1 MQLNQEQYEAV
12 FLIKGPIVVCAGAGS
27 GKTRVIAYRTLHLVN
42 SGISPDEITC
52 VTFTNK
58 AASEMKQRIYS
69 LLSDFE
75 IKPSITTFHGYAL
88 KLIRHYGIRLGIN
101 NYTVIADDQQEIIVK
116 RILKQLDVK
125 DKSCTP
131 KKILSGINFIKNN
144 YFNDVG
150 YPNDIDSNIFKTI
163 YELYEIEKKKSCV
176 FDFDDLLIVGLQL
189 LKQEDIL
196 TSARKY
202 SRHLMIDEYQDTN
215 SIQHMLVK
223 TLALDHH
230 NDFLLESLLVVGDED
245 QSIYSWRGA
254 NVGNI
259 LHFQRDFKDT
269 QFLKLTRNY
278 RSTQSIL
285 SLANEVIKKNS
296 FRNIKKLWTD
306 RTSDVPTFLL
316 ECQSGYQEAEII
328 IKIIKRLKNNQ
339 KLKSCAILYRSHYQ
353 SRLFEEF
360 CVTYNVKYKIYGGLN
375 FYQRQEIKDIL
386 AYLYLAVNAFDKQA
400 FLRCCNIPQRGFG
413 EVAQEEFIQ
422 FWQIHEYPILDIIKK
437 YIQEEKISLKIKQAL
452 QDISNIIEKI
462 SLFEK
467 PSEAISYIIEATHYQ
482 QYIEKNAENELEAQ
496 SRKENLQELI
506 TASKSF
512 NQEYQ
517 GNIYD
522 FVDYLSIL
530 YEKTENNEQES
541 LSNPPLLLM
550 SIHAAKGLEFSTVF
564 IVGLEEGIFPSS
576 RSNINKE
583 ALEEERRLFYVA
595 ITRAEDKLICSYAL
609 SRAQWGTTKTQYA
622 SIFVEDLNPELITKL
637 SYKKY
642 TPMQIEKM
650 ASGEYQSTK
659 EDIDYPEKRKQIDNA
674 KINTTITHP
683 LFGIGKIIKQEQN
696 YITIDF
702 EKNTIKTIH
711 IDFLNKA

>member
-12 FLIKGPIVVCAGAGS
+12 FAIQGPIVVCAGAGS

-42 SGISPDEITC
+42 SGIAPDEITC

-58 AASEMKQRIYS
+58 AATEMKQRIYA

-75 IKPSITTFHGYAL
+75 LKPSITTFHGYAL
-88 KLIRHYGIRLGIN
+88 KLIRSYGARLGIN
-101 NYTVIADDQQEIIVK
+101 NYTVIADDQQEIIIK
-116 RILKQLDVK
+116 RILKQLDIK
-125 DKSCTP
+125 DKTCTS
-131 KKILSGINFIKNN
+131 KKILNGINFIKNN
-144 YFNDVG
+144 YFIDVG
-150 YPNDIDSNIFKTI
+150 YPNDIDGNIFKTI
-163 YELYEIEKKKSCV
+163 YDLYELEKKKSCV
-176 FDFDDLLIVGLQL
+176 FDFDDLLIVALQL
-189 LKQEDIL
+189 LKQTDIL
-196 TSARKY
+196 NAARRNCK
-202 SRHLMIDEYQDTN
+202 HLMVDEYQDTN

-223 TLALDHH
+223 TLALDHN

-259 LHFQRDFKDT
+259 LHFQRDFKET
-269 QFLKLTRNY
+269 KFLKLTRNY

-296 FRNIKKLWTD
+296 FRNVKKLWTD
-306 RTSDVPTFLL
+306 RVSDMPTFLL
-316 ECQSGYQEAEII
+316 ECQSGYQEAEMI

-339 KLKSCAILYRSHYQ
+339 HLKSCAILYRSHYQ
-353 SRLFEEF
+353 SRLFEEC

-386 AYLYLAVNAFDKQA
+386 AYLYLSVNSFDKQA

-413 EVAQEEFIQ
+413 EVAQEEFIL
-422 FWQIHEYPILDIIKK
+422 FWQIHEYPILDVIKK
-437 YIQEEKISLKIKQAL
+437 YIEEQKVAIKTRQAL
-452 QDISNIIEKI
+452 QEISNIIEKI

-467 PSEAISYIIEATHYQ
+467 PSDAITYIIESTNYQ

-517 GNIYD
+517 GNIHD

-530 YEKTENNEQES
+530 YEKTENNDADS
-541 LSNPPLLLM
+541 ITHSPLLLM

-576 RSNINKE
+576 RSNVNKE
-583 ALEEERRLFYVA
+583 SLEEERRLFYVA

-609 SRAQWGTTKTQYA
+609 SRAQWGTTKTQYP
-622 SIFVEDLNPELITKL
+622 SVFVDDLNPELITKL

-642 TPMQIEKM
+642 TPLQIEKI
-650 ASGEYQSTK
+650 ASGESSHSNQYAEIHEKKTSTT
-659 EDIDYPEKRKQIDNA
+659 NS
-674 KINTTITHP
+674 NMNSSVSHP

-702 EKNTIKTIH
+702 GKNTIKTIH
-711 IDFLNKA
+711 IDFLNKT